1 MGLRINA
8 QVGTSDGITNE
19 AYVRI
24 TNYAISKTGNM
35 SLNIETFLN
44 IENSIMTTYG
54 QYSPGQ
60 YTPGSMA
67 STRNNQIGDTLTLSL
82 TKQIDKEISVER
94 MVPTQ
99 ITYTDEDGN
108 TVTEMRDILK
118 TVTETVQVNVAD
130 FLPIKESD
138 IFTFAYG
145 KLKEKLESIFGVSN
159 IEDLL

>member
-1 MGLRINA
+1 MGLRINT

-19 AYVRI
+19 AYIRI
-24 TNYAISKTGNM
+24 TNYTISKTGNM

-44 IENSIMTTYG
+44 IENSIMPVY
-54 QYSPGQ
+54 GQ
-60 YTPGSMA
+60 YTPGSMT

-82 TKQIDKEISVER
+82 TKQIDKEVSIER
-94 MVPTQ
+94 MVPTE
-99 ITYTDEDGN
+99 ITYTDENGN
-108 TVTEMRDILK
+108 IVTEIRDILK
-118 TVTETVQVNVAD
+118 TVTETIQVTVAD
-130 FLPIKESD
+130 FLPITESD